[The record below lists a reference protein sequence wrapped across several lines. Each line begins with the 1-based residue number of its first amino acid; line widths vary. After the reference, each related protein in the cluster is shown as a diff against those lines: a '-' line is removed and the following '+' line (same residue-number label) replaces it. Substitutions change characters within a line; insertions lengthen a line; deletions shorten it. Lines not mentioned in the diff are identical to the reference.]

1 MRPRAGDRW
10 SERPR
15 PVAVAL
21 PYPEAP
27 GVMAMIAMREK
38 FENLR
43 DTLMVVSMQISFRVV
58 MWMRHLNY

>member
-1 MRPRAGDRW
+1 MRSRAADRW

-15 PVAVAL
+15 PVSVAL
-21 PYPEAP
+21 PYPLAP
-27 GVMAMIAMREK
+27 GAMAMIAMREK